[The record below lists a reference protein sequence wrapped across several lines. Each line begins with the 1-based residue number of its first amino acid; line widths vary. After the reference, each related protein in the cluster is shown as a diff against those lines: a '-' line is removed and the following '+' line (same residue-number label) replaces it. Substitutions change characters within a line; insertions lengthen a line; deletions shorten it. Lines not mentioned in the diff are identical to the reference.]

1 MEVRMRKHGRLLKNI
16 SGLLLLLALLALL
29 LPFCRFDV
37 AGQSVTLSGTDVISA
52 GARAGYSYIQN
63 GQVSENLIV
72 KDPFTWGDIR
82 GGLAAASQ
90 AGLEKALVFGGT
102 AAALPVLLCFL
113 SMCLLFIAA
122 RKRGM
127 LLPTLFTIVTCAELF
142 FAKAAFPV
150 LDNFLEM
157 GCHLFTFLNAAA
169 LVLILLGWITGG
181 YRRPPKTDTAADSQ
195 SKKERELSREK
206 KRRENSL
213 DKGKKRTHKKHSDKD
228 SKKDSGKRK
237 KRKKS
242 QNDADKNSRDRQS
255 RQTDKDN
262 TTHSVDEDS
271 GSAQNRETAKTVSAV
286 SGQLTDGTGL
296 YRGYDLSMKN
306 GQTSVTLGTTP
317 EAVLALHN
325 GSRSGV
331 AQLAE
336 HSFRISYDAAS
347 HSYTIASYSK
357 EDICLRDPKMGTGR
371 YLRPGDKVK
380 VTEPAILTVNGAQN
394 SIRFY

>member
-1 MEVRMRKHGRLLKNI
+1 MRKHGRLLKNI

-29 LPFCRFDV
+29 LPFCRFDA
-37 AGQSVTLSGTDVISA
+37 AGQSVTLSGADVISA

-63 GQVSENLIV
+63 GQVPEDLIV

-122 RKRGM
+122 RKKGM

-142 FAKAAFPV
+142 LAKAVFPV

-157 GCHLFTFLNAAA
+157 GCYLFTFLNAAA

-181 YRRPPKTDTAADSQ
+181 YRKPPKTDTGTASKP
-195 SKKERELSREK
+195 KKEQELSREK
-206 KRRENSL
+206 NRREDSS
-213 DKGKKRTHKKHSDKD
+213 DKDKKSTHKKHSDKD
-228 SKKDSGKRK
+228 SKKDSGKKK

-262 TTHSVDEDS
+262 ATHSGDENS
-271 GSAQNRETAKTVSAV
+271 GSAQNQETAKTVSAV

-296 YRGYDLSMKN
+296 YRGYDLSIKN

-336 HSFRISYDAAS
+336 HSCHISYDAAS
-347 HSYTIASYSK
+347 HSYTITSYSK
-357 EDICLRDPKMGTGR
+357 EDICLRNPKTGTGK
-371 YLRPGDKVK
+371 YLRPGDKVR

-394 SIRFY
+394 SIHLN